1 MSGDRASTFGDPARR
16 AILAIPLAIVLFFAL
31 NAIVGVAGRSARVD
45 LTQDRL
51 YTLSDATR
59 KALAAIDE
67 PVTLRLY
74 RSPGLIAA
82 APRLKIYAER
92 VDEMLRTYREIS
104 KGKVLYE
111 VVEPEPFSP
120 EEDRAIGYR
129 LRGFPVD
136 RAGAQGYFGLVGTNT
151 VDGLE
156 RVEFLDPQR
165 EDTLEYDL
173 TSLVKRLAQPRK
185 LKIGIIES
193 LNMFGSQQLRRP
205 PWAILDMINQSYSV
219 QPLTPGSIALDGIDL
234 LVVAHPRG
242 LAPRD
247 LYAIDQYALA
257 GKPVLVFV
265 DPVVETLAAQ
275 AQQRPQLETV
285 SSNLEPLLSA
295 WGVEMAPGKVVG
307 DRAMALRV
315 TAMAGR
321 QRVVASYLPW
331 LQVRE
336 DNFNHED
343 MATARL
349 RLMRVTSAGA
359 LSTKA
364 GATTKVTPLISTTG
378 ESMLLEAS
386 QVLDRPNPNVFLEKF
401 VPGGKPLTIAARV
414 SGPAASAYPEG
425 EPPPP
430 EGAEPPS
437 GPKRDHLA
445 KSSAPIHVAVVADVD
460 LLADDHVVNDA
471 GQLVSSNADF
481 VLNMIDTLA
490 GGADLASLRGRG
502 MSLRTFTRVEEME
515 RAAENLYQSRE
526 AALTS
531 DLEKSQADLQQ
542 MVARG
547 ASQNGEVGALTREQ
561 QDLLDKLNQKI
572 VDLRRQLRDVRA
584 AFRAEVD
591 ALETRLKLVNM
602 LAVPALLVLVGLLVS
617 LWRRARLAR
626 HVAARKSGQGASS

>member
-1 MSGDRASTFGDPARR
+1 MGAM
-16 AILAIPLAIVLFFAL
+16 AIAI
-31 NAIVGVAGRSARVD
+31 
-45 LTQDRL
+45 
-51 YTLSDATR
+51 
-59 KALAAIDE
+59 E
-67 PVTLRLY
+67 
-74 RSPGLIAA
+74 
-82 APRLKIYAER
+82 PRL
-92 VDEMLRTYREIS
+92 T
-104 KGKVLYE
+104 
-111 VVEPEPFSP
+111 
-120 EEDRAIGYR
+120 
-129 LRGFPVD
+129 
-136 RAGAQGYFGLVGTNT
+136 QGYFGLVGTNT